1 MRLAGLWWKDWREW
15 GRRGGGAV
23 RVWLVHSQPAAAS
36 ESVMSPEATEAQ
48 AQEVKVQLGL
58 WALEG
63 HLLRAVLVAVD
74 HCAAELAAGLR
85 ERSAI
90 KASRGH

>member
-1 MRLAGLWWKDWREW
+1 MCGWFILSPPPPRRECDEP
-15 GRRGGGAV
+15 RSHR
-23 RVWLVHSQPAAAS
+23 
-36 ESVMSPEATEAQ
+36 SPSPT
-48 AQEVKVQLGL
+48 EVKVQLGL

>member
-1 MRLAGLWWKDWREW
+1 MGQE
-15 GRRGGGAV
+15 RGGGAV
-23 RVWLVHSQPAAAS
+23 RSVVGASQPGAS

>member
-1 MRLAGLWWKDWREW
+1 
-15 GRRGGGAV
+15 
-23 RVWLVHSQPAAAS
+23 
-36 ESVMSPEATEAQ
+36 MSPEATEAQ

-63 HLLRAVLVAVD
+63 HLLRAVFVAVD